1 MAGKRTL
8 QKQIITFLG
17 IASSVR
23 SSGDIKSRVALIV
36 NIADRQE

>member
-23 SSGDIKSRVALIV
+23 SRGEIKSKVAPIV
-36 NIADRQE
+36 TIAERQE